1 MTFKSLN
8 LSGLITA
15 VVFRARHETTFPIML
30 PSATVA
36 AHWFIEKARRRVLI
50 SCSAVRSSALNND
63 CARGWCETGEMRDL
77 TPILYIALFHTFFS
91 KQTQWICGFLQNT
104 RNTESVS
111 LPFNSSRDSE
121 RLLLLNQCI
130 AHTVCL
136 FVFVSDMESACFVD
150 CFHLYMFGKE
160 TSVSLLSLSDW
171 VYVVLRSVLLSGN

>member
-8 LSGLITA
+8 LSGLITT
-15 VVFRARHETTFPIML
+15 VVLRARHETTFPIML

-91 KQTQWICGFLQNT
+91 KQTQWTCGFLQNT

-121 RLLLLNQCI
+121 RLYYWI
-130 AHTVCL
+130 SVPHTL
-136 FVFVSDMESACFVD
+136 FVFCFWYGICVL
-150 CFHLYMFGKE
+150 CWLLLFIAYMFGKE
-160 TSVSLLSLSDW
+160 TSVSLLSLSNW
-171 VYVVLRSVLLSGN
+171 VYVV